1 MQFLLNLVPLTLDL
15 VVLDL
20 CLHELALGLF
30 KFSSQVVYSL
40 LGVPELHLDLVEL
53 SAKGALMC
61 AHAVELCLVS

>member
-20 CLHELALGLF
+20 CLHEFALGLF
-30 KFSSQVVYSL
+30 EFSCQVIYSL

-53 SAKGALMC
+53 GAQGTLMC
-61 AHAVELCLVS
+61 AHAVELCLIS

>member
-30 KFSSQVVYSL
+30 EFSSQIIYSL
-40 LGVPELHLDLVEL
+40 LGVSEFHFDLVEL
-53 SAKGALMC
+53 GA
-61 AHAVELCLVS
+61 

>member
-30 KFSSQVVYSL
+30 EFSCQVVYSL

-53 SAKGALMC
+53 SAQ
-61 AHAVELCLVS
+61 